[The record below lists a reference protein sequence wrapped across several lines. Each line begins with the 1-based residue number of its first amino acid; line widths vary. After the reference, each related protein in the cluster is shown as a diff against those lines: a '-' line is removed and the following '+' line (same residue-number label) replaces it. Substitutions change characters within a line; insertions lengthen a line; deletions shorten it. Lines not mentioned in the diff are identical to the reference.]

1 MIKLIDLSLNL
12 YFIKSNKINFK
23 RVKRRI
29 WKKEMKKNKNRLN
42 NAIEIY
48 KNIIFEDINSNSY
61 DKINSN
67 YNNNDWNIF

>member
-1 MIKLIDLSLNL
+1 
-12 YFIKSNKINFK
+12 
-23 RVKRRI
+23 
-29 WKKEMKKNKNRLN
+29 MKKNKNRLN

-67 YNNNDWNIF
+67 YNNND

>member
-1 MIKLIDLSLNL
+1 
-12 YFIKSNKINFK
+12 
-23 RVKRRI
+23 
-29 WKKEMKKNKNRLN
+29 MKKNQNRLI

-67 YNNNDWNIF
+67 YNNND

>member
-1 MIKLIDLSLNL
+1 M
-12 YFIKSNKINFK
+12 
-23 RVKRRI
+23 
-29 WKKEMKKNKNRLN
+29 KKKMKKNQNRLN

-67 YNNNDWNIF
+67 YNNND